1 MINEKNNQLE
11 NNKYNEK
18 EVLQISVLIAF
29 ASILQI
35 SETMIPYP
43 LPGLRLGLAN
53 LIVLLVLYFY
63 GFKRALL
70 VNVLRTIVSSI
81 IIGTFL
87 SPTFILSFL
96 AAIVS
101 IFVMNISYRFSL
113 KTPVLRLSLIGISIT
128 GAIAHNITQ
137 LVVAY
142 VLLIKNIGIFYLLPY
157 LLLSAVIMGFINGII
172 VINVIRKIQTS
183 KGSKEDLLN
192 SFNHSEDELKE
203 RYYFNKNSAFSKV
216 RAIYKIIVLVL
227 LIIALI
233 AIESLY
239 FYARVFVLLLILFIF
254 SKTPVKYLSKRVLKL
269 SGLIIISFI
278 IPLFFINE
286 GSVFIDWEI
295 IQITDYAILKGTL
308 YGTRIFLL
316 IFASSLFFFTTSIN
330 DMKHALN
337 IIFRPLSVIN
347 KNAPEFLSELIST
360 TLHIIPKFINKVHH
374 DLKIINKDKEKRLKR
389 NLKYISDI
397 LESLF

>member
-1 MINEKNNQLE
+1 MINEKSNQLKNE
-11 NNKYNEK
+11 KYNEK
-18 EVLQISVLIAF
+18 EILQISVLIAF

-35 SETMIPYP
+35 SETIIPYP

-53 LIVLLVLYFY
+53 LIILLVLYFY

-96 AAIVS
+96 SAIVS
-101 IFVMNISYRFSL
+101 ICVMNFAYRFSL
-113 KTPVLRLSLIGISIT
+113 KTPIFRLSLIGISIT

-137 LVVAY
+137 LLVAY
-142 VLLIKNIGIFYLLPY
+142 FLLIKNIGIFHLLPY
-157 LLLSAVIMGFINGII
+157 LLLSAVIMGSINGLI
-172 VINVIRKIQTS
+172 VLNVIRKIQIS
-183 KGSKEDLLN
+183 KDSKEDL
-192 SFNHSEDELKE
+192 SFNKSKEELKE
-203 RYYFNKNSAFSKV
+203 QYYFNENSVLFHVK
-216 RAIYKIIVLVL
+216 AIYKIIVLVM

-233 AIESLY
+233 AIESLC
-239 FYARVFVLLLILFIF
+239 FYAGVCALLSILFVF
-254 SKTPVKYLSKRVLKL
+254 SKTPVKHLLKRVLKL
-269 SGLIIISFI
+269 LGLIIISFL
-278 IPLFFINE
+278 IPLIFVNE
-286 GSVFIDWEI
+286 GRVLLDGGI
-295 IQITDYAILKGTL
+295 IQITDKAILKGTL

-330 DMKHALN
+330 DMKHALS
-337 IIFRPLSVIN
+337 IIFRPLSLIN
-347 KNAPEFLSELIST
+347 NNAPEFLSELIST
-360 TLHIIPKFINKVHH
+360 TLHIIPKFLNKVHH

-389 NLKYISDI
+389 NLKYISDV